1 MCQML
6 HYKRKDKVMKIG
18 EALALIDNAID
29 YWVMVSEYEGKEE
42 DVKKTDE
49 AWTVIVKALKEK
61 GKL

>member
-1 MCQML
+1 
-6 HYKRKDKVMKIG
+6 MKIG

-49 AWTVIVKALKEK
+49 AWTVIVKALEEK
-61 GKL
+61 GKV

>member
-1 MCQML
+1 
-6 HYKRKDKVMKIG
+6 MKIG

-49 AWTVIVKALKEK
+49 AWTVIVKALEEK

>member
-1 MCQML
+1 MI
-6 HYKRKDKVMKIG
+6 KNKKERKTMKIG

>member
-1 MCQML
+1 
-6 HYKRKDKVMKIG
+6 MKIG

-49 AWTVIVKALKEK
+49 AWTVIVKALKKEE
-61 GKL
+61 

>member
-1 MCQML
+1 
-6 HYKRKDKVMKIG
+6 MKIG

-29 YWVMVSEYEGKEE
+29 YWVMASEYDGKEE

-61 GKL
+61 GKI